1 MYVYT
6 GTKIRGFP
14 YRRTMVPSIGHRKLP
29 PLGDEGQQTTPNP
42 APVSMPVNL
51 VRVAL
56 LVAAGAV
63 AWKFYDSMRERRI
76 ESNLPSFPGIGSL
89 FNVGAAIGPAY
100 NLGPWIL

>member
-6 GTKIRGFP
+6 GTKMRGFP
-14 YRRTMVPSIGHRKLP
+14 YRRTLVPSVGHRTFA
-29 PLGDEGQQTTPNP
+29 PLGNEGQQVMPNP
-42 APVSMPVNL
+42 APASMPVNL

-63 AWKFYDSMRERRI
+63 AWKVYDSMRERRI

-100 NLGPWIL
+100 SLGPWIL

>member
-6 GTKIRGFP
+6 GTKMRGFP
-14 YRRTMVPSIGHRKLP
+14 YRRTLVPSIGYRQLP
-29 PLGDEGQQTTPNP
+29 PLGNEGQQSQFDP
-42 APVSMPVNL
+42 APASMPVNF

-56 LVAAGAV
+56 LLAAGAV
-63 AWKFYDSMRERRI
+63 AWKVYESMRERRI
-76 ESNLPSFPGIGSL
+76 ESNLPSFPGIGPL